1 MKQTQLDIG
10 TIGQKLKA
18 TREAK
23 KISVS
28 EAGSQT
34 RILSKFISAMEE
46 DNFQAL
52 SAPVYVKSFIRLY
65 AKYLELDPKPL
76 IEAYIKEY
84 EEDSAPVLSDD
95 TKRNLAEIDASIS
108 SDDEDEP
115 AKISPESIFSLWT
128 KSTSSWIS
136 NNSLLSKKI
145 LQYVIGAGFII
156 ILLLLARCG
165 TQSEEIKSVNV
176 LNSFNSISD
185 AVPNLFLNEK
195 KDIEWTR

>member
-1 MKQTQLDIG
+1 MKQTQLDIE
-10 TIGQKLKA
+10 TIGEKLKA

>member
-1 MKQTQLDIG
+1 MKQTQLDIE
-10 TIGQKLKA
+10 TIGEKLKA

-145 LQYVIGAGFII
+145 LQYVIGVGFII

>member
-1 MKQTQLDIG
+1 MKQTQLDIE
-10 TIGQKLKA
+10 TIGEKLKA

-84 EEDSAPVLSDD
+84 EEDSVPILSDD

-115 AKISPESIFSLWT
+115 AKISAESIFSLWT

-165 TQSEEIKSVNV
+165 TQSEEIKNVNV

-195 KDIEWTR
+195 EDIEWTR

>member
-1 MKQTQLDIG
+1 MKQTQLDIE
-10 TIGQKLKA
+10 TIGEKLKA

-145 LQYVIGAGFII
+145 LQYVIGVGFII
-156 ILLLLARCG
+156 I
-165 TQSEEIKSVNV
+165 
-176 LNSFNSISD
+176 F
-185 AVPNLFLNEK
+185 
-195 KDIEWTR
+195 IETNFFTICILSHIIFHVS

>member
-1 MKQTQLDIG
+1 MKQTQLDIE
-10 TIGQKLKA
+10 TIGEKLKA

-46 DNFQAL
+46 DNFHAL

-145 LQYVIGAGFII
+145 LQYVIGVGFII

>member
-84 EEDSAPVLSDD
+84 EEDSATVLSDD

-176 LNSFNSISD
+176 FNSFNSISD

-195 KDIEWTR
+195 EDIEWTR

>member
-115 AKISPESIFSLWT
+115 AKISAESIFSLWT

-165 TQSEEIKSVNV
+165 TQSEEIKNVNV

-195 KDIEWTR
+195 EDIEWTR

>member
-1 MKQTQLDIG
+1 MKQTQLDIE
-10 TIGQKLKA
+10 TIGEKLKA

-165 TQSEEIKSVNV
+165 TQSEEIKNVNV

>member
-84 EEDSAPVLSDD
+84 EEDSVPILSDD

-115 AKISPESIFSLWT
+115 AKISAESIFSLWT

-165 TQSEEIKSVNV
+165 TQSEEIKNVNV

-195 KDIEWTR
+195 EDIEWTR

>member
-1 MKQTQLDIG
+1 MKQTQLDIE
-10 TIGQKLKA
+10 TIGEKLKA

-165 TQSEEIKSVNV
+165 TQSEEIKNVNV

-195 KDIEWTR
+195 EDIEWTR

>member
-84 EEDSAPVLSDD
+84 EEDSATVLSDD

-176 LNSFNSISD
+176 FNSFNSISD

>member
-84 EEDSAPVLSDD
+84 EEDSVPILSDD

-108 SDDEDEP
+108 SDGEDEP
-115 AKISPESIFSLWT
+115 AKISAESIFSLWT

-165 TQSEEIKSVNV
+165 TQSEEIKNVNV

-195 KDIEWTR
+195 EDIEWTR